1 MRAVLWLLLSE
12 YTKRHAQVHLLLE
25 EPWALLGE
33 SVQGQLLVRCR
44 GFIPLV
50 QLLVRCRGFIP
61 LVWFR
66 ARLEWK
72 NTLSLE
78 RGSLSVSG
86 CCPAGETSRLPV
98 LLPGKNCGI
107 LEISLKSFS
116 TWDPLGLFCRKKRP
130 LPRPFLVIATQ
141 NPFGAAGI
149 PRPFLVIATQNPF
162 GAAGTQPLPTAQ
174 ADRFSLSL
182 SMGYPA
188 FEDEVRLAH
197 EAEKGRR
204 RDQTEPISDCESFSR
219 MCREASGVYIH
230 DSLCRYIVSL
240 VDATRNQELFEL
252 GASPRST
259 LSLVKL
265 SKTLAWLQGENYV
278 TPSQIK
284 ELFPDVVKHRV
295 VISHKARRQGISR
308 DALLEDILRKTA
320 VPLDS
325 LKGPVNHLKHLF

>member
-25 EPWALLGE
+25 EPWALMGE
-33 SVQGQLLVRCR
+33 SVQG
-44 GFIPLV
+44 

-130 LPRPFLVIATQ
+130 L
-141 NPFGAAGI
+141 

-295 VISHKARRQGISR
+295 VISHKARRQGVSK
-308 DALLEDILRKTA
+308 DALLEDILRKTT

>member
-1 MRAVLWLLLSE
+1 
-12 YTKRHAQVHLLLE
+12 
-25 EPWALLGE
+25 
-33 SVQGQLLVRCR
+33 
-44 GFIPLV
+44 
-50 QLLVRCRGFIP
+50 
-61 LVWFR
+61 
-66 ARLEWK
+66 
-72 NTLSLE
+72 
-78 RGSLSVSG
+78 
-86 CCPAGETSRLPV
+86 
-98 LLPGKNCGI
+98 
-107 LEISLKSFS
+107 
-116 TWDPLGLFCRKKRP
+116 
-130 LPRPFLVIATQ
+130 
-141 NPFGAAGI
+141 
-149 PRPFLVIATQNPF
+149 
-162 GAAGTQPLPTAQ
+162 
-174 ADRFSLSL
+174 
-182 SMGYPA
+182 
-188 FEDEVRLAH
+188 
-197 EAEKGRR
+197 
-204 RDQTEPISDCESFSR
+204 

>member
-1 MRAVLWLLLSE
+1 
-12 YTKRHAQVHLLLE
+12 
-25 EPWALLGE
+25 
-33 SVQGQLLVRCR
+33 
-44 GFIPLV
+44 
-50 QLLVRCRGFIP
+50 
-61 LVWFR
+61 
-66 ARLEWK
+66 
-72 NTLSLE
+72 
-78 RGSLSVSG
+78 
-86 CCPAGETSRLPV
+86 
-98 LLPGKNCGI
+98 
-107 LEISLKSFS
+107 
-116 TWDPLGLFCRKKRP
+116 
-130 LPRPFLVIATQ
+130 
-141 NPFGAAGI
+141 
-149 PRPFLVIATQNPF
+149 
-162 GAAGTQPLPTAQ
+162 
-174 ADRFSLSL
+174 
-182 SMGYPA
+182 MGYPA

-308 DALLEDILRKTA
+308 DALLEDILRKTT

>member
-1 MRAVLWLLLSE
+1 M
-12 YTKRHAQVHLLLE
+12 
-25 EPWALLGE
+25 
-33 SVQGQLLVRCR
+33 
-44 GFIPLV
+44 
-50 QLLVRCRGFIP
+50 
-61 LVWFR
+61 
-66 ARLEWK
+66 
-72 NTLSLE
+72 
-78 RGSLSVSG
+78 
-86 CCPAGETSRLPV
+86 
-98 LLPGKNCGI
+98 
-107 LEISLKSFS
+107 
-116 TWDPLGLFCRKKRP
+116 
-130 LPRPFLVIATQ
+130 
-141 NPFGAAGI
+141 
-149 PRPFLVIATQNPF
+149 IATQNPF